1 MANSN
6 RKRPLYDQLVDL
18 LKGKIENEFEPD
30 TLLPSERELVAQ
42 YGVSRTTVRQALQEL
57 EQMNY
62 IYRRHGKGT
71 FVSDLRNHTT
81 NLSGAYSFTDQM
93 RSLGRIPETK
103 ILLYR
108 VVEATKY
115 FADKLNVNLG
125 DKLIKIKRLRLA
137 DGIPMMLERT
147 YLPFKLFLSLTEE
160 HLAEKPL
167 YEIFSEEYGQVVK
180 MAEEEFYAGIA
191 RINDSDFLDI
201 NEGMPVL
208 NLIRTTYNAKNEI
221 IEYTLSV
228 ARGDQFKYKTVHIRA

>member
-1 MANSN
+1 MVTTS

-18 LKGKIENEFEPD
+18 LKGKIENELEPD
-30 TLLPSERELVAQ
+30 SMLPSERELVEQ

-57 EQMNY
+57 EHMNY

-71 FVSDLRNHTT
+71 FVSDLRNHAT

-93 RSLGRIPETK
+93 KSLGKNPETK

-108 VVEATKY
+108 VVEAKKY
-115 FADKLNVNLG
+115 FADKLNVALG

-137 DGIPMMLERT
+137 DGVPMMLERT
-147 YLPFKLFLSLTEE
+147 YLPLKLFLSLTEE

-167 YEIFSEEYGQVVK
+167 YDIFSEDYGQVVK
-180 MAEEEFYAGIA
+180 MAEEKFYAGVA
-191 RINDSDFLDI
+191 RINDSEYLDI
-201 NEGMPVL
+201 HEGTAVL
-208 NLIRTTYNAKNEI
+208 NLVRTTYNAKNEI

-228 ARGDQFKYKTVHIRA
+228 ARGDQFKYKTVHLRP

>member
-1 MANSN
+1 MVKSN

-30 TLLPSERELVAQ
+30 SLLPSERELVDQ

-71 FVSDLRNHTT
+71 FISDLRNHAT

-93 RSLGRIPETK
+93 KSLGKHPETK

-108 VVEATKY
+108 VVEASKY
-115 FADKLNVNLG
+115 FANKLNVPLG
-125 DKLIKIKRLRLA
+125 EKLIKIKRLRLA
-137 DGIPMMLERT
+137 DGVPMMLERT
-147 YLPFKLFLSLTEE
+147 YLPLKLFLSLTEE
-160 HLAEKPL
+160 RLAEKPL
-167 YEIFSEEYGQVVK
+167 YEIFSEDYGQIVK

-191 RINDSDFLDI
+191 RINDSEFLDI
-201 NEGMPVL
+201 HEGTPVL
-208 NLIRTTYNAKNEI
+208 NLVRTTYNSKNEI

-228 ARGDQFKYKTVHIRA
+228 ARGDQFKYKTIHLRS